1 MAVSSEFLKD
11 GVVFLEQDMH
21 GVQTPQPVTPGGEA
35 TDIPVVVL
43 SAHPGRVVADL
54 PVPLQR
60 PRNKR
65 DEGFDELVDS
75 IFEKIV

>member
-1 MAVSSEFLKD
+1 MVTHIIEEAVLMADRV
-11 GVVFLEQDMH
+11 
-21 GVQTPQPVTPGGEA
+21 
-35 TDIPVVVL
+35 IVL
-43 SAHPGRVVADL
+43 SPRPGRVVADL